1 MKITTHLSRTAELDL
16 TANRFHSNVAPFA
29 TELTILPER
38 NEFYF
43 PESEMASGGGEP
55 KGDAATA
62 LAVVAVASEEVEEVV
77 VEEQGITYND
87 QRSKIN
93 DLDLFKQ
100 SCTPRARFFSRK

>member
-1 MKITTHLSRTAELDL
+1 M
-16 TANRFHSNVAPFA
+16 PQ
-29 TELTILPER
+29 R

-100 SCTPRARFFSRK
+100 SCTPSMFYKGWLIRDDFFGTSQLQKNFKGWTLVALKN